1 MCYWR
6 AISVMGCKPTSI
18 CMNVIYGQDS
28 TKILVHGLVLSFSKQ
43 RRNFGL
49 GLHQL
54 CEDFNTLFS
63 VSVVSFAR
71 ELIILHSAG
80 GHTKPPCT
88 RGGNVSGPVHICHW
102 HVSYH
107 TFLHVEMLTAIMS
120 WGSSRF
126 VLHMYQDACPLSNT
140 HYWVSSISVLC
151 HWSLSYSI
159 GLAWRCKF
167 TAPHCNTNHYL
178 CWACGRWSVG
188 CIFGVSCMCSWN

>member
-1 MCYWR
+1 
-6 AISVMGCKPTSI
+6 
-18 CMNVIYGQDS
+18 MNVIYGQDS

-88 RGGNVSGPVHICHW
+88 RGGNVSGPVHICH
-102 HVSYH
+102 
-107 TFLHVEMLTAIMS
+107 
-120 WGSSRF
+120 
-126 VLHMYQDACPLSNT
+126 
-140 HYWVSSISVLC
+140 
-151 HWSLSYSI
+151 
-159 GLAWRCKF
+159 
-167 TAPHCNTNHYL
+167 
-178 CWACGRWSVG
+178 
-188 CIFGVSCMCSWN
+188 